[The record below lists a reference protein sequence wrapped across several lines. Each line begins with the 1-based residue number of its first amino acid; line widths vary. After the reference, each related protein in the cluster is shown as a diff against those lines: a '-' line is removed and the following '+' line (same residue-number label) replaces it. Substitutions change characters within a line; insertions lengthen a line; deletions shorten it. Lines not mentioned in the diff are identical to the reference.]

1 MLRGLGVLV
10 QGASLLNG
18 LEFDPLTFFQDSLAG
33 PEVDVVRGQI
43 VQALMIPPCIVVM
56 DEPADRGLEFA
67 LSLLKAPK
75 IEEVLEFLRHA
86 EF

>member
-1 MLRGLGVLV
+1 M
-10 QGASLLNG
+10 QGAALLDG
-18 LEFDPLTFFQDSLAG
+18 LEFDPLTLFEDGLTG
-33 PEVDVVRGQI
+33 PEVDVLRGQI
-43 VQALMIPPCIVVM
+43 VQALMIPPCVVVM

-75 IEEVLEFLRHA
+75 IEEVLEFRRHA